1 MRWIVILKYFLLSRF
16 TRTFLIMTIVFSV
29 FISIAYLS
37 ILKIL
42 PLNLIIV
49 NLRTTTAEF
58 VTFFSIFS
66 VFSSVVQKADYD
78 FLLVAPLKKETISIL
93 YLIASALI
101 GGLFFVS
108 LSLIF
113 LFLYTFPYSII
124 STLSFVIFGIS
135 VSSLSLIRKKVYVI
149 IPTIILVW
157 LPFLHVYYSPTALLF
172 GKVIY
177 GSLSSFLYSIPVL
190 YLSFRKP
197 DLHLSVPSKSLTTT
211 IIKGD
216 FRGGIDFI
224 KSFYLRYYEF
234 VWGYGS
240 AFSGRRLFFY
250 VTPLY
255 KAFTISS
262 LLALLYYSLV
272 KIINP
277 VEYNGIIAP
286 NVLVLAFLS
295 TTGIY
300 SLSQERPW
308 ITFISLDIGTYLS
321 RKVLI
326 KTLQTGLL
334 SLPFLVT
341 DYFLGALSMG
351 LALFFGVSLGY
362 FLTSYISSKYNP
374 IQFRGEVY
382 NYRAGSGMLLVIF
395 VDYLCIG
402 ITSVSGIT
410 IVSSLIYGFL
420 SFLVILFLSRRKE
433 WEKIGLGLIEK
444 GFV

>member
-1 MRWIVILKYFLLSRF
+1 M
-16 TRTFLIMTIVFSV
+16 
-29 FISIAYLS
+29 
-37 ILKIL
+37 
-42 PLNLIIV
+42 
-49 NLRTTTAEF
+49 
-58 VTFFSIFS
+58 
-66 VFSSVVQKADYD
+66 
-78 FLLVAPLKKETISIL
+78 
-93 YLIASALI
+93 
-101 GGLFFVS
+101 
-108 LSLIF
+108 
-113 LFLYTFPYSII
+113 
-124 STLSFVIFGIS
+124 
-135 VSSLSLIRKKVYVI
+135 
-149 IPTIILVW
+149 
-157 LPFLHVYYSPTALLF
+157 
-172 GKVIY
+172 
-177 GSLSSFLYSIPVL
+177 
-190 YLSFRKP
+190 
-197 DLHLSVPSKSLTTT
+197 
-211 IIKGD
+211 
-216 FRGGIDFI
+216 
-224 KSFYLRYYEF
+224 
-234 VWGYGS
+234 
-240 AFSGRRLFFY
+240 
-250 VTPLY
+250 
-255 KAFTISS
+255 
-262 LLALLYYSLV
+262 

-410 IVSSLIYGFL
+410 IVSSLIYGFF